1 MRPGQVIPISG
12 TWLLQVRGGM
22 SCELK
27 QLFPPRGS
35 RDLESQKPSVGENFG
50 LQFPNTGLQP
60 DKVRVPGESC
70 EHVHAGA
77 PFHPQQISRWGAG
90 CSADLASALCPCL
103 PTSADF
109 LGVGEGEGRGGWGW
123 GFFPRQGAQGSLS
136 LPKSLLLHPLSV
148 IRPPPTRHPGLES
161 SLRSH
166 QQLLHRIL
174 HQLLPILVL
183 FTQERPQLLALPA
196 SPPTQSKG
204 LLFVFFLS
212 SLHKEHWI

>member
-50 LQFPNTGLQP
+50 LRFPNTGLQP

-77 PFHPQQISRWGAG
+77 PFHPQQISRCGAG
-90 CSADLASALCPCL
+90 CSADLASALGPCL
-103 PTSADF
+103 LLT
-109 LGVGEGEGRGGWGW
+109 LRGGGRGRKGRVGLRVLPETRCP
-123 GFFPRQGAQGSLS
+123 GIPEPPKIFTASSLECPQTPS
-136 LPKSLLLHPLSV
+136 
-148 IRPPPTRHPGLES
+148 RPPPRAGIQP
-161 SLRSH
+161 
-166 QQLLHRIL
+166 
-174 HQLLPILVL
+174 LLPSA
-183 FTQERPQLLALPA
+183 TPPQNSPPA
-196 SPPTQSKG
+196 SPHPGPLHPGEATATGPSSFPSHSNQG
-204 LLFVFFLS
+204 PAFCFLP
-212 SLHKEHWI
+212 LKPA

>member
-50 LQFPNTGLQP
+50 LRFPNTGLQP

-77 PFHPQQISRWGAG
+77 PFHPQQISRCGAG
-90 CSADLASALCPCL
+90 CSADLASALGPCL
-103 PTSADF
+103 LLT
-109 LGVGEGEGRGGWGW
+109 LRGGGRGRKGRVGL
-123 GFFPRQGAQGSLS
+123 RV
-136 LPKSLLLHPLSV
+136 LPETRCPG
-148 IRPPPTRHPGLES
+148 IPEPPKIFTAS
-161 SLRSH
+161 SLECPQTPSHPPSRAGIQPLLH

-196 SPPTQSKG
+196 SPPTQSRG